1 MNLWDTI
8 KSNVQPRMGPMKVA
22 ANSWRPVAEAAA
34 ERAKGGG
41 TADGLDE
48 EKRALTL
55 INASGPRCCNCG
67 LVAESVMRLPVYDPQ
82 DSVVPAASTR
92 PEDRHD
98 WVRIPLELE
107 MAGARR
113 FTLSDYV
120 ACTPACALR
129 FMYDSTGFRPTHAVD
144 LFHRMM
150 RDRHRVDE
158 PVNCAP
164 PADALRYVNAW
175 TRLSP
180 PSAPPSQSSSSDSKA
195 TRISD
200 SATKAQR
207 QRLFTGHQQR
217 RARALVGPNRWAEG
231 LSARS
236 FYSLLSI
243 ASIIGF
249 KQRAPLIIPPHEG
262 EDTALQS
269 YDYRFTQYYFMDLL
283 PPIVASDIKLPAGYD
298 ARGVQLD
305 VNPDSDAETDFATGD
320 IHAPPPP
327 IPSSHSN
334 PLPPTSS

>member
-1 MNLWDTI
+1 MNVWD
-8 KSNVQPRMGPMKVA
+8 NVQPRMGPMKVT

-34 ERAKGGG
+34 ERAKGGKDS
-41 TADGLDE
+41 DGLEE
-48 EKRALTL
+48 EKRAL
-55 INASGPRCCNCG
+55 ASVGPRCCNCG

-92 PEDRHD
+92 PEERHD

-175 TRLSP
+175 SRLSP
-180 PSAPPSQSSSSDSKA
+180 PVQSSSSDSKA
-195 TRISD
+195 SRIPE

-207 QRLFTGHQQR
+207 QRLFTGHQLR
-217 RARALVGPNRWAEG
+217 RARALVEKTRWAEG

-243 ASIIGF
+243 ASIIGY

-269 YDYRFTQYYFMDLL
+269 YDHRFTQYYFMDLL
-283 PPIVASDIKLPAGYD
+283 PPVVASDIKLPAGYD